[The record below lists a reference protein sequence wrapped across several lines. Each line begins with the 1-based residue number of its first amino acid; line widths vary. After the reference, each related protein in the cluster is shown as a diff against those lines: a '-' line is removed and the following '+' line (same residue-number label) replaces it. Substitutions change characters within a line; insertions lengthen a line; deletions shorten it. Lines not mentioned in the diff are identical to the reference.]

1 MEQKHLYGTVDYTSL
16 VKARNF
22 LAEILQNAR
31 NNYEKTGTIKA
42 FEFCYEL
49 TWRIMKK
56 ILRFRGADASGAAR
70 DIFRETAKL
79 GLLSD
84 AETWFSYLEKRNITV
99 HTYRQEIL
107 DDLFFNTTKEFLKDL
122 DYFLERLA
130 KEAPK
135 YAASRK

>member
-1 MEQKHLYGTVDYTSL
+1 ML
-16 VKARNF
+16 V
-22 LAEILQNAR
+22 
-31 NNYEKTGTIKA
+31 
-42 FEFCYEL
+42 
-49 TWRIMKK
+49 
-56 ILRFRGADASGAAR
+56 GAAR

-84 AETWFSYLEKRNITV
+84 AEAWFSYLEKRNITV